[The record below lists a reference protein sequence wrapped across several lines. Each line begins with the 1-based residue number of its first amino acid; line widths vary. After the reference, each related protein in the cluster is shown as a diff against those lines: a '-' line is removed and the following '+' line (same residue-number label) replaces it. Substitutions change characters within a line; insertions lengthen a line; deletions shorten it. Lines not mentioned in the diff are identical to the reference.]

1 MNNEEQ
7 AVILIVDDREANL
20 ISLDALLG
28 SDGRHLITVQSGKEA
43 LEVVS
48 RQRVDLIL
56 LDVQMPD
63 MNGFEVAQILKS
75 KKAFADIPIIF
86 ASAERLDHASRMKGF
101 EEGAIDYLLKPL
113 DPELTRAKVSV
124 LLEVQRQKKQ
134 LIEKNNLLERSA
146 LLINNSADII
156 GIVDGV
162 TFTIEEMNP
171 AFGKLLGDEPHDSR
185 GRSLASY
192 MNSSDAHLLES
203 FLDTKHEHLS
213 FETEILCVD
222 QAVKRLA
229 WNVVVRN
236 KKWFVNARDIT
247 EIRHLNSVLR
257 KNLVQLQA
265 AHSELES
272 FSYSVS
278 HDLRAPLRALHGNA
292 RILEE
297 DFGDQ
302 FDEGAKKYLAKIKT
316 NALRMDH
323 LINDLLAFSKIGKKE
338 VRMTPVVMEALVREV
353 FSEINPDQ
361 PHKVTVEIGK
371 LSDAMG
377 DYAMLKQVWT
387 NLVSN
392 ALKYSSKKETAR
404 IEVGSIVHEGEV
416 EYFVR
421 DNGAGFNMAYADKLF
436 GTFQRLH
443 DANEFEGTG
452 IGLAIVQRIILKHG
466 GTIRAEATPGKGA
479 CFYFTLPS
487 FNR

>member
-1 MNNEEQ
+1 MKKEAQ

-28 SDGRHLITVQSGKEA
+28 NDERHLITVRSGKEA

-56 LDVQMPD
+56 LDVQMPG
-63 MNGFEVAQILKS
+63 MNGFEVAQVLKS
-75 KKAFADIPIIF
+75 NKASADIPIIF
-86 ASAERLDHASRMKGF
+86 ASAERIDHASRMKGF

-124 LLEVQRQKKQ
+124 LLKVQHQKKQ

-162 TFTIEEMNP
+162 TLTIEEMNP
-171 AFGKLLGDEPHDSR
+171 AFAKLLGDEAHDSR
-185 GRSLASY
+185 GQSLASY
-192 MNSSDAHLLES
+192 MNSADARLLES
-203 FLDTKHEHLS
+203 FLDTRKEHLS
-213 FETEILCVD
+213 FETEILCANR
-222 QAVKRLA
+222 AVKCLD
-229 WNVVVRN
+229 WNVVVKN
-236 KKWFVNARDIT
+236 KKWFANARDIT

-257 KNLVQLQA
+257 KNLIQLQA
-265 AHSELES
+265 AHAELES

-297 DFGDQ
+297 DFGEQ
-302 FDEGAKKYLAKIKT
+302 FDEEAKKHLIKIKA
-316 NALRMDH
+316 NASRMDH
-323 LINDLLAFSKIGKKE
+323 LINDLLAFSKVGKKE
-338 VRMTPVVMEALVREV
+338 VRMTPVCMEALVREV
-353 FSEINPDQ
+353 FSEVSSGQTHNL
-361 PHKVTVEIGK
+361 TVEIGK

-392 ALKYSSKKETAR
+392 AIKYSSKKEAPR
-404 IEVGSIVHEGEV
+404 IEVGCASREGEV

-421 DNGAGFNMAYADKLF
+421 DNGAGFDMAYADKLF

-466 GTIRAEATPGKGA
+466 GTIRAEAAPGKGA
-479 CFYFTLPS
+479 CFYFALPP
-487 FNR
+487 F